1 MMRRVAAFATR
12 LYLRLFQMTLGAGYR
27 SAFKTG
33 PWRDELIESAA
44 PRAGE
49 RIFDVSAEGF
59 SSCAELARRY
69 PTAHFAAA
77 HPKTTASSGF
87 VTLTNLEHLPC
98 CEGRIQASGA
108 SFDKVVCALAL
119 HNCNPM
125 KRSRCSRKCGAC
137 FALTAR
143 CTWLIS
149 MPRPRHGRE
158 ALCAPPATCSGRT
171 APSPI

>member
-49 RIFDVSAEGF
+49 RILEVSAEGF

-77 HPKTTASSGF
+77 HPKATASSGF
-87 VTLTNLEHLPC
+87 VTLSNLEIYPVV
-98 CEGRIQASGA
+98 RDASKPA
-108 SFDKVVCALAL
+108 ALRSTKWSARL
-119 HNCNPM
+119 RCIHCNPM

-137 FALTAR
+137 FALAAR